1 MKLKCLKPYKNKE
14 LQYKP
19 GDVIEVTPDEAAYLH
34 KDAPG
39 CFEDVVVKKQVK
51 APVKNKAVKAP
62 ARAKTRKH

>member
-1 MKLKCLKPYKNKE
+1 MKLKCLKPYRNKE

-39 CFEDVVVKKQVK
+39 CFADVVEKQVK
-51 APVKNKAVKAP
+51 APVKDKAVKSP
-62 ARAKTRKH
+62 ARAKRKAH